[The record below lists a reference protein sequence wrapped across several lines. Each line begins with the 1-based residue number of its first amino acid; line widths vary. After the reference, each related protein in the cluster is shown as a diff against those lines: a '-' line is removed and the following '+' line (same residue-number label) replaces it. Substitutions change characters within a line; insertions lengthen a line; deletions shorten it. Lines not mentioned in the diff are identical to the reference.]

1 MASSLELMLLAQ
13 NSVTD
18 TQVLASN
25 PTINSA
31 TLSTLLTQPVA
42 AGGGGYYLRA
52 VVGVQANASA
62 GTPQI
67 ALTLGSGAVIST
79 AGYGFYYLGGGVG
92 PADTWRTAAGVTFS
106 GPTMVTSTFYQLVL
120 EGQITFSTGGTLLL
134 QAATSVAADTW
145 TAQQGSLF
153 TMRPLP

>member
-1 MASSLELMLLAQ
+1 MASAVELMLLAQ
-13 NSVTD
+13 ASVTD

-25 PTINSA
+25 PVINSA

-52 VVGVQANASA
+52 LVGVQAGANA

-67 ALTLGSGAVIST
+67 ALTLGSGAVVST
-79 AGYGFYYLGGGVG
+79 AGYGFYYLGGAND
-92 PADTWRTAAGVTFS
+92 PADTWRTSVGITFS
-106 GPTMVTSTFYQLVL
+106 GPTMVTSTFYQMVL

-134 QAATSVAADTW
+134 QAATSVPADTW

>member
-1 MASSLELMLLAQ
+1 MLLAQ
-13 NSVTD
+13 ASTPD

-31 TLSTLLTQPVA
+31 TLTTLLTAPVA
-42 AGGGGYYLRA
+42 AGAGGYYLRA
-52 VVGVQANASA
+52 VVGVQANANA

-67 ALTLGSGAVIST
+67 ALTLGAGAVVST
-79 AGYGFYYLGGGVG
+79 AGYGFYYLGGGVT
-92 PADTWRTAAGVTFS
+92 PADTWRTSVGVTFS
-106 GPTMVTSTFYQLVL
+106 GPTMTTSTFYHLFL
-120 EGQITFSTGGTLLL
+120 EGTITFSTGGTLLL

-145 TAQQGSLF
+145 TAQQGSMF